1 MIVVS
6 LMSGLFNS
14 KFRRV
19 NFLRTFYG
27 DLHSLLLGLGP
38 GVRADQPR
46 GIDVSFLGIASRSLL
61 KRIGNNYY
69 THK

>member
-46 GIDVSFLGIASRSLL
+46 GIDVSFMGITSRSLL
-61 KRIGNNYY
+61 KRIGNNN
-69 THK
+69 

>member
-27 DLHSLLLGLGP
+27 DLHSLLLGFGP
-38 GVRADQPR
+38 GIRADQPR

-61 KRIGNNYY
+61 KRIGTNYY
-69 THK
+69 TPK

>member
-19 NFLRTFYG
+19 NFLWTFYG
-27 DLHSLLLGLGP
+27 DLHSLLLGFSSKVGE
-38 GVRADQPR
+38 
-46 GIDVSFLGIASRSLL
+46 SRC
-61 KRIGNNYY
+61 
-69 THK
+69 

>member
-1 MIVVS
+1 M
-6 LMSGLFNS
+6 LQ
-14 KFRRV
+14 
-19 NFLRTFYG
+19 TFYG
-27 DLHSLLLGLGP
+27 DLHSLLLGFGP

-61 KRIGNNYY
+61 KRIGNKNY